1 MSDLRSALRHLRREP
16 AAALLAI
23 LTIGLGIGAT
33 TFLFSVANG
42 VLLEPLPFPAADR
55 LVRVT
60 ETRAGR
66 AARIPGTMSNGTFN
80 AWRESPATI
89 EGLTGWMRR
98 TATLEGV
105 GDPSRVLVAIV
116 SPAFFDVL
124 GVRPLLGRVFVE
136 ADAPAG
142 ESFQARN
149 IAIISYGLWRER
161 FGAQDS
167 VLDRTLELDGRRLT
181 IVGVMPRT
189 FAFPERETRIW
200 TPFAVGSVKGSDGS
214 LRVSVF
220 SGIARLRPD
229 VTPAQASA
237 EATARARNA
246 PDSGMAGMGMFGS
259 KAPPDISAV
268 PAVDAMTADVKPAI
282 LILLGAVTL
291 LLVTATAN
299 VANIQ
304 LARTMARRREI
315 AVRSALG
322 AGTGR
327 IVRQLFTEHLLVG
340 ATGGG
345 VGLALTLAFQ
355 EMAPRFLPADF
366 PRLDN
371 IDINIRVLLFAA
383 AISVVVSVAFGV
395 LPALQARRLNLVVSL
410 ADDGTAPV
418 GWSARSRT
426 ARFRGFIMAT
436 QVALACVLLIGAALL
451 GRSFRAMLHADRAYD
466 ASNVL
471 TALVPLPS
479 PRYAYAQRASI
490 ADAMLT
496 RLRSMP
502 GVTAAG
508 FASGLPL
515 SPGTGGTTGLRL
527 RSPLGRELEV
537 QTALR
542 IISPGYLEA
551 LRLRLLEG
559 RVLTDSDTSSSL
571 PVALVNRAFAKQYL
585 DDRAIGVSLPIG
597 LAENRRDAV
606 VVGVVEDVR
615 QRNVTGAAEPEVLL
629 TFRQVENRPF
639 DASIVVR
646 TSGDPLAL
654 ASDLRAIARSAEP
667 SLALDAVMTMEDRVM
682 GSLAKPRL
690 YAALLSAFALVA
702 ALVAGAGLFGV
713 LSYSVA
719 QRSRE
724 IGVRTALGA
733 QRTDVIAL
741 VLKQAAV
748 ITGAGLIAGLGAAAI
763 LVRWISALIYGVSA
777 RDPLS
782 FAGVS
787 MAIALAA
794 GLACVI
800 PARRAARIDPLRALR
815 GQ

>member
-1 MSDLRSALRHLRREP
+1 
-16 AAALLAI
+16 
-23 LTIGLGIGAT
+23 
-33 TFLFSVANG
+33 
-42 VLLEPLPFPAADR
+42 
-55 LVRVT
+55 
-60 ETRAGR
+60 
-66 AARIPGTMSNGTFN
+66 
-80 AWRESPATI
+80 
-89 EGLTGWMRR
+89 
-98 TATLEGV
+98 
-105 GDPSRVLVAIV
+105 
-116 SPAFFDVL
+116 
-124 GVRPLLGRVFVE
+124 
-136 ADAPAG
+136 
-142 ESFQARN
+142 
-149 IAIISYGLWRER
+149 
-161 FGAQDS
+161 
-167 VLDRTLELDGRRLT
+167 
-181 IVGVMPRT
+181 
-189 FAFPERETRIW
+189 
-200 TPFAVGSVKGSDGS
+200 
-214 LRVSVF
+214 
-220 SGIARLRPD
+220 
-229 VTPAQASA
+229 
-237 EATARARNA
+237 
-246 PDSGMAGMGMFGS
+246 
-259 KAPPDISAV
+259 
-268 PAVDAMTADVKPAI
+268 
-282 LILLGAVTL
+282 
-291 LLVTATAN
+291 
-299 VANIQ
+299 
-304 LARTMARRREI
+304 
-315 AVRSALG
+315 
-322 AGTGR
+322 
-327 IVRQLFTEHLLVG
+327 
-340 ATGGG
+340 
-345 VGLALTLAFQ
+345 
-355 EMAPRFLPADF
+355 
-366 PRLDN
+366 
-371 IDINIRVLLFAA
+371 
-383 AISVVVSVAFGV
+383 
-395 LPALQARRLNLVVSL
+395 
-410 ADDGTAPV
+410 
-418 GWSARSRT
+418 
-426 ARFRGFIMAT
+426 
-436 QVALACVLLIGAALL
+436 VLLIGAALL

-479 PRYAYAQRASI
+479 PRYTYAQRASI

>member
-55 LVRVT
+55 LMRVT
-60 ETRAGR
+60 ETRSGRAGR
-66 AARIPGTMSNGTFN
+66 VPGTMSNGTFLAGRDN
-80 AWRESPATI
+80 PSTI
-89 EGLTGWMRR
+89 EILAGWMRR
-98 TATLEGV
+98 TATLEGT
-105 GDPSRVLVAIV
+105 GDPTRVQVAIV
-116 SPAFFDVL
+116 SPSFFDVL
-124 GVRPLLGRVFVE
+124 GVRPLVGRAFVDE
-136 ADAPAG
+136 DGPAG
-142 ESFQARN
+142 ASATARDV
-149 IAIISYGLWRER
+149 AIISYGLWRER
-161 FGAQDS
+161 FGSQPSAI
-167 VLDRTLELDGRRLT
+167 DRTIELDGRRMA
-181 IVGVMPRT
+181 IVGVMPRE
-189 FAFPERETRIW
+189 FAFPEPETRVW
-200 TPFAVGSVKGSDGS
+200 TPFAVGSVKGPGGI
-214 LRVSVF
+214 LRMSIF
-220 SGIARLRPD
+220 SGLARLRPGM
-229 VTPAQASA
+229 TAAQASA

-246 PDSGMAGMGMFGS
+246 PDAGMAAMALFGS
-259 KAPPDISAV
+259 KAPPDVAIV

-315 AVRSALG
+315 AVRAALG

-327 IVRQLFTEHLLVG
+327 IVRQLFVEHVLVG
-340 ATGGG
+340 AAGGA
-345 VGLALTLAFQ
+345 VGLALVLAFQ
-355 EMAPRFLPADF
+355 QMAPQFLPADF

-371 IDINIRVLLFAA
+371 IAINLRVLLFAA
-383 AISVVVSVAFGV
+383 TTSVVASVAFGV
-395 LPALQARRLNLVVSL
+395 LPALQARKLNLVASL

-426 ARFRGFIMAT
+426 ARFRGVIMAT

-471 TALVPLPS
+471 TALVPLQS
-479 PRYAYAQRASI
+479 SRYIYAQRATITDSI
-490 ADAMLT
+490 LT

-502 GVTAAG
+502 GVAAAG

-515 SPGTGGTTGLRL
+515 SPSTGGTGLRF
-527 RSPLGRELEV
+527 RSPSGRDLEV
-537 QTALR
+537 QATLR

-551 LRLRLLEG
+551 LRQRVQEG
-559 RVLTDSDTSSSL
+559 RVFTDADTASSQ
-571 PVALVNRAFAKQYL
+571 PVALVNRAFAHQYL
-585 DDRAIGVSLPIG
+585 DDQAIGVTLPIA
-597 LAENRRDAV
+597 LADKRDKPV
-606 VVGVVEDVR
+606 VIGVVDDVR
-615 QRNVTGAAEPEVLL
+615 QRDLTGQPEPEVLV
-629 TFRQVENRPF
+629 TFRQIENRPF
-639 DASIVVR
+639 DASLVVR

-654 ASDLRAIARSAEP
+654 ASDLRGVARSADP
-667 SLALDAVMTMEDRVM
+667 SLALDAVMTMDDRVM

-690 YAALLSAFALVA
+690 YAALLSAFAIVA

-733 QRTDVIAL
+733 QRTDVVAL
-741 VLKQAAV
+741 VLKQAAA
-748 ITGAGLIAGLGAAAI
+748 ITGAGLIAGMVAAAI
-763 LVRWISALIYGVSA
+763 LVRWLGTLLYGVSA

-782 FAGVS
+782 FASV
-787 MAIALAA
+787 AVLIAAAA
-794 GLACVI
+794 GLACLI
-800 PARRAARIDPLRALR
+800 PARRAVRIDPLRALR